1 MDEDEI
7 NRFVGLPPGLRVKK
21 TRISWD
27 EFLRRVQSLPVDD
40 QRKIVGKA
48 AEVVAV
54 AKPK

>member
-7 NRFVGLPPGLRVKK
+7 NRICGLDGWVIKK

-27 EFLRRVQSLPVDD
+27 EFMRRVLSLPAED
-40 QRKIVGKA
+40 QRKIAGKA
-48 AEVVAV
+48 AEVVAA